1 MTSVLFRDVT
11 TSYPEQTTIQDRTNS
26 GLDIPQGTSDR
37 RRCYRAWAT
46 SSSSSRAVDSHQCH
60 GVKRPHLTLEKAP
73 TPLNF
78 QCSLFG
84 GEVNDIG
91 EGVMDRSPPLKRER
105 KLLAMIIVVVV
116 VFAFEKAS
124 GD

>member
-73 TPLNF
+73 RAGLGKIKRRELD
-78 QCSLFG
+78 CYSLACAVCKSADAQNY
-84 GEVNDIG
+84 EEID
-91 EGVMDRSPPLKRER
+91 
-105 KLLAMIIVVVV
+105 
-116 VFAFEKAS
+116 
-124 GD
+124 